1 MGANHWQPWENLFLH
16 EVADQMPVPLI
27 AEKLERTERAV
38 YTQAAR
44 LDVKFPAN
52 TNCRKWTKA
61 ELFLFGR
68 FTPEE
73 ISAATGRSIHS
84 VRSKRNSLARSAGEK
99 SCLNGLPKSWRCCG
113 DTQTLKS
120 RRLPAAALMRSD
132 LSGCKPI
139 LSVMAGMLTI
149 RSGRKN
155 DLSTPRRAL

>member
-16 EVADQMPVPLI
+16 EVAGQMPLSLI

-52 TNCRKWTKA
+52 PNLRKWTKA

-73 ISAATGRSIHS
+73 IAAATGRTINS
-84 VRSKRNSLARSAGEK
+84 VRSKRNSLARSSGGKVMPEWATEELALLWRHSNAEVAEITGRSIEEVGDK
-99 SCLNGLPKSWRCCG
+99 RLQTNIERNGWDKHNPEAVTKWE
-113 DTQTLKS
+113 
-120 RRLPAAALMRSD
+120 AA
-132 LSGCKPI
+132 
-139 LSVMAGMLTI
+139 
-149 RSGRKN
+149 
-155 DLSTPRRAL
+155 